1 VGVVYFYDGLLARG
15 RRGPPRSGGRPDDL
29 QGRRRPRLESGAP
42 AHHLLMAPSVLCREP
57 SGRSSPTRRA
67 FETFMSVLFVASA
80 AFAAGALVLPLLFSL
95 FGGRRSL

>member
-1 VGVVYFYDGLLARG
+1 L
-15 RRGPPRSGGRPDDL
+15 DDL
-29 QGRRRPRLESGAP
+29 QGRRRPRLESRCP

-80 AFAAGALVLPLLFSL
+80 AFACGALLLPFLLSL
-95 FGGRRSL
+95 SL